1 MDYISRID
9 AYLLKPL
16 AIQGLFGLN
25 QYLAFLQSTELSA
38 KGSNL
43 PAQVYKRTIKENR
56 PVLYSVQSG
65 EPTLNV
71 IDGKI
76 ESTEQQTIAQV
87 NLKGTMLAEGGL
99 CTYGIDHTCKQIS
112 KAAANPN
119 IMGILLNTHSGGGEV
134 VAAQRLSNA
143 VEEARRMKPVVQY
156 VDGMAASGAYWVGVH
171 CDEIVLGGKTTEV
184 GSIGVVIQMD
194 KQILE
199 DLRENL
205 ISIFADGSEQKQD
218 VFKAILE
225 GNFDFVKTKALNPIR
240 KEFVN
245 VVKRG
250 RAGVIEEAFTG
261 TMFQGNQAKKA
272 GLVDSIGLKSDALRR
287 IVTLSRRK
295 NRISSAKKALAYG

>member
-25 QYLAFLQSTELSA
+25 QYLAFLQSTELFA
-38 KGSNL
+38 KGSDL
-43 PAQVYKRTIKENR
+43 PSTVYKRTMKENR
-56 PVLYSVQSG
+56 PVLYSVQG
-65 EPTLNV
+65 DEPTLNMV
-71 IDGKI
+71 DGKV

-99 CTYGIDHTCKQIS
+99 CTYGIDHTCKQIQR
-112 KAAANPN
+112 AAANPN

-156 VDGMAASGAYWVGVH
+156 VDGMAASGAYWVGAH

-194 KQILE
+194 KEILD

-205 ISIFADGSEQKQD
+205 ISIFADGSEEKHD

-250 RAGVIEEAFTG
+250 RAKVIEDALTG
-261 TMFQGNQAKKA
+261 TMFSGSKAIKA

-287 IVTLSRRK
+287 IVTLSRRR